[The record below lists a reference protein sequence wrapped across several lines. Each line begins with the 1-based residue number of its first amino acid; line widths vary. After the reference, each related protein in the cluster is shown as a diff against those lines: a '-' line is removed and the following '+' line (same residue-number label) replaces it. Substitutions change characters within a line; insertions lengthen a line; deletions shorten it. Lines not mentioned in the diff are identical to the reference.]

1 MASSDQSAYI
11 YLQRPQSIEV
21 VTAGFHE
28 LDIPQGEDRLIRLQ
42 PNLPA
47 THRRGTTGTQA
58 RADGQAQRHEIAVR
72 NASHGPSEC
81 PPEQSRFA
89 RRWLCW
95 GPWTSPMTK

>member
-42 PNLPA
+42 PNL
-47 THRRGTTGTQA
+47 RRTDA
-58 RADGQAQRHEIAVR
+58 A
-72 NASHGPSEC
+72 
-81 PPEQSRFA
+81 PPEPRLVQTVKLNGMRSLCETRHTAPVSALQSKVA
-89 RRWLCW
+89 
-95 GPWTSPMTK
+95 SPGYGSAGAPGSPQ